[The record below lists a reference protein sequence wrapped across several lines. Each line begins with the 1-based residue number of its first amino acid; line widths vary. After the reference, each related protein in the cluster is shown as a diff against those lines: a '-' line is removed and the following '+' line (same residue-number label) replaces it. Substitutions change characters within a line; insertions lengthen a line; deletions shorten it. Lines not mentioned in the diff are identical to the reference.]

1 VRDSLAVP
9 VWRAD
14 SLQLSDLLVA
24 HRVVSRVEGEPLT
37 WRDLT
42 IEPSRTLEV
51 TPGSSLWVVWEAY
64 GVVPDRRG
72 VGHYDVTLSLQD
84 ADARAL
90 PVRLLE
96 RLGVGRPEQ
105 GVELAWRAERRL
117 SADGR
122 ALEYVAIELPGDGA
136 GEYRL
141 EVTVR
146 AGERVARSVRR
157 VTVVPVAP

>member
-1 VRDSLAVP
+1 

-24 HRVVSRVEGEPLT
+24 HRVVSRVEGDPLT

-51 TPGSSLWVVWEAY
+51 TPGASLWVVWEAY
-64 GVVPDRRG
+64 GIVADARG
-72 VGHYDVTLSLQD
+72 FGRYDVTLSLQD
-84 ADARAL
+84 AEARSL
-90 PVRLLE
+90 PVRVLE
-96 RLGVGRPEQ
+96 RMGVGRREQ
-105 GVELAWRAERRL
+105 GVALGWAAARRL

-122 ALEYVAIELPGDGA
+122 ALEYVAIELPGEGA

-146 AGERVARSVRR
+146 VGEQVARSVRR
-157 VTVVPVAP
+157 VTVIPVAP